1 MTLSLRPYALNDLP
15 PVTKGLVAASFL
27 GWVLELAFSGPL
39 NSYFGL
45 VPLKVIGFGWLWQPF
60 TYIFI
65 HAGFWHFIFNAFM
78 LWMLGRVI
86 EPVMG
91 SRQFLFYF
99 LLCGAAAGF
108 CTVLAS
114 PGSTRAVIGASG
126 AVYGLLYAFA
136 ALYPGQIIYMYFLFP
151 MTARQFVALMAGL
164 ALVLSFATPNSTVAN
179 FTHLSGLAAGWA
191 YFTFLAAIRR
201 GPQGTGDA
209 QEDAPVRSQ
218 VTELWAQATSG
229 KFRFTHRSALSRVFG
244 LFSRENAGPAE
255 LRVRVDAILEKI
267 SREGEGSLTASERR
281 ELDEYA
287 RLKGGK
293 A

>member
-39 NSYFGL
+39 NYYFGL
-45 VPLKVIGFGWLWQPF
+45 VPLKVIGMGWLWQPF

-65 HAGFWHFIFNAFM
+65 HASFWHFLFNAFM
-78 LWMLGRVI
+78 LWMLGAII
-86 EPVMG
+86 EPVLG

-99 LLCGAAAGF
+99 LFCGVVAGL

-126 AVYGLLYAFA
+126 AVYGLLYAYA
-136 ALYPGQIIYMYFLFP
+136 AFYPGHVVYVYFLFL
-151 MTARQFVALMAGL
+151 MTVRQFVIIMAVL
-164 ALVLSFATPNSTVAN
+164 ALVLSFATPNSAVAN

-191 YFTFLAAIRR
+191 YFMFRGAIRR
-201 GPQGTGDA
+201 GVREAEDEPQD
-209 QEDAPVRSQ
+209 DVVRAP
-218 VTELWAQATSG
+218 VTELWSQLSSG
-229 KFRFTHRSALSRVFG
+229 KPQFARRSLLSRLIG
-244 LFSRENAGPAE
+244 RFSREKEDTEGA
-255 LRVRVDAILEKI
+255 RVRVDIILEKI

-287 RLKGGK
+287 RRKGGR